1 MITSLDR
8 DLPLIVFTPLALPT
22 AEQDGLHP
30 SDVEHAM
37 RQTAV
42 GLAGTA
48 SVCCIDDGPTIDELR
63 EILGAPY
70 AVWGGAARIYMP
82 GADPAVDDGWRHR
95 YFPPERYLRT
105 GRRGCCA
112 STERSAS
119 TSSWWRSRTGSS
131 PTTSTRRTSCW
142 GSCS

>member
-82 GADPAVDDGWRHR
+82 GADPALDDGWRHR

-105 GRRGCCA
+105 HASAANLFARYVLPIALSRRA
-112 STERSAS
+112 D
-119 TSSWWRSRTGSS
+119 
-131 PTTSTRRTSCW
+131 PRRAR
-142 GSCS
+142 GPPG